1 MMNEKLWV
9 SPSPHI
15 KDRETTTSIMIKVV
29 IALLPALIAGGILL
43 GYRAILISLVCVAAC
58 VLFEY
63 LYCKLAKK
71 RNTVSDCSA
80 IVTGLLLAFSLP
92 PSIPVWMAVIGSFV
106 AIVVVK
112 QLFGGIGQNFA
123 NPAVTARIVLMLS
136 FTQYMTNWTSSG
148 MVTVTGATPLPALQS
163 GNTEGMPSYL
173 DMFLGLKGGCI
184 GEICGAALLLG
195 GIFLMLTKVISPVA
209 PLACI
214 ASTAVMALLLG
225 SDPLYHILS
234 GGLLLGAFFMVTD
247 YTTTPSSAVGRA
259 IFGVGVGVLTVVMRM
274 YSRSP
279 EGLSYAIL
287 LMNIVTPLI
296 DRGIRQKPFG
306 AVASKGGKAS

>member
-1 MMNEKLWV
+1 MNEMLWV
-9 SPSPHI
+9 SSSPHI
-15 KDRETTTSIMIKVV
+15 KDRETTTSIMVKVV

-43 GYRAILISLVCVAAC
+43 GLRAVAVSLVCVAAC

-63 LYCKLAKK
+63 LYCKAAKK
-71 RNTVSDCSA
+71 RNTVTDCSA
-80 IVTGLLLAFSLP
+80 VVTGLLLAFSLP
-92 PSIPVWMAVIGSFV
+92 PSIPIWMAVVGSFV

-123 NPAVTARIVLMLS
+123 NPAVTARIVLLLS
-136 FTQYMTNWTSSG
+136 FTQYMTNWTSTG
-148 MVTVTGATPLPALQS
+148 MVAVTGATPLPALQS

-173 DMFLGLKGGCI
+173 EMFLGLRGGCI
-184 GEICGAALLLG
+184 GEICGVALLLG
-195 GIFLMLTKVISPVA
+195 GIFLMVTKVISPVA
-209 PLACI
+209 PVACI

-247 YTTTPSSAVGRA
+247 YTTTPSSTIGRA

-306 AVASKGGKAS
+306 AITTKGGKAS

>member
-1 MMNEKLWV
+1 MINEKLWV
-9 SPSPHI
+9 SPAPHI
-15 KDRETTTSIMIKVV
+15 KDRETTASIMVKVV

-43 GYRAILISLVCVAAC
+43 GCRSLLISLVCVAAC
-58 VLFEY
+58 ALFEY
-63 LYCKLAKK
+63 LYCKIAKK
-71 RNTVSDCSA
+71 RNTVSDGSA
-80 IVTGLLLAFSLP
+80 VVTGLLLAFSLP
-92 PSIPVWMAVIGSFV
+92 PSIPIWMAVLGSFV

-136 FTQYMTNWTSSG
+136 FTQYMTNWSSAG

-163 GNTEGMPSYL
+163 GNTVEMPSYL
-173 DMFLGLKGGCI
+173 EMFLGLKGGCI

-214 ASTAVMALLLG
+214 ASTAVMALMLG
-225 SDPLYHILS
+225 SDPIYHILS

-247 YTTTPSSAVGRA
+247 YTTTPSSIVGRA
-259 IFGVGVGVLTVVMRM
+259 LFGVGVGVLTVVMRM

-296 DRGIRQKPFG
+296 DHGIQQKPFG